1 MARSTSTRSTRHGA
15 LDDLPPYGSL
25 ILRLALGGC
34 MVYNGYNK
42 VVPDNA
48 LDNFAHYIVSLGLPY
63 WLGYVSALVEF
74 GGGILVLFGLL
85 TRPAACLIAVDMIV
99 ALVKVDTRYG
109 VNAWQLSGM
118 LLAMALAL
126 ACFGGGGYS
135 LDRKVGFA

>member
-1 MARSTSTRSTRHGA
+1 MARSTRHGA
-15 LDDLPPYGSL
+15 LDDLLPFGSL

-34 MVYNGYNK
+34 MIYHGYYK

-48 LDNFAHYIVSLGLPY
+48 MDNFAHYIVSLGLPY
-63 WLGYVSALVEF
+63 WMGYLSALAEF

-99 ALVKVDTRYG
+99 ALIKVDAPSG
-109 VNAWQLSGM
+109 MHAWQLSGL

-126 ACFGGGGYS
+126 ACLGGGDYS